1 VTEPTPVSTS
11 EVLGL
16 LRQLGQE
23 PAPEFDARDR
33 AERDTRFAARIDAHL
48 ERLAFERRRA
58 WRTRAWLLVAAAAVP
73 LAVWSVR
80 ALDREPPA
88 LTIAREPTRARI
100 AAVSSAQPAPAAS
113 EKPALAE
120 SVPQKSVAPPSSSA
134 QSAAASGDSTL
145 ALENR
150 IFSDAV
156 ADAHAGNSDA
166 ALRGF
171 ERLLREYPRS
181 PLAQS
186 ALVRR
191 LRILTAAGRIPEA
204 RAEARRYLT
213 VYPTGFAKQEAEA
226 ALNERAESG
235 AGETRAVEP

>member
-1 VTEPTPVSTS
+1 MTEPTPVSSS

-23 PAPEFDARDR
+23 PAPEFDARER
-33 AERDTRFAARIDAHL
+33 AERDTRFAARIDAQL
-48 ERLAFERRRA
+48 ERLAFERRRL
-58 WRTRAWLLVAAAAVP
+58 WRTRAWLLVAAAAIP
-73 LAVWSVR
+73 LAVWKLR
-80 ALDREPPA
+80 ALDREPPS
-88 LTIAREPTRARI
+88 LSIAREPAAARLP
-100 AAVSSAQPAPAAS
+100 ATSSDRPAPFAS

-120 SVPQKSVAPPSSSA
+120 SVPQKPSLPA
-134 QSAAASGDSTL
+134 QSATASGDSTL

-150 IFSDAV
+150 LFSDAV
-156 ADAHAGNSDA
+156 TDSHSGNTDA

-186 ALVRR
+186 AMVRR
-191 LRILTAAGRIPEA
+191 LRILAAAERLPEA

-213 VYPTGFAKQEAEA
+213 VYPLGFAKQEAEA
-226 ALNERAESG
+226 LLNDRAAG
-235 AGETRAVEP
+235 VGETRAVEP